1 MNDNNSLTAEGLVK
15 YAQRCRFSPH
25 IYVWDSNG
33 QFLTNEVLDDL
44 ISKNRDWYTEERIAI
59 RRSLCGRNIRV
70 SNIEMS
76 RRQIYV

>member
-1 MNDNNSLTAEGLVK
+1 MKIKGGSMSDNNRLTAEGLVE

-44 ISKNRDWYTEERIAI
+44 IKTEIGT
-59 RRSLCGRNIRV
+59 RRKEL
-70 SNIEMS
+70 
-76 RRQIYV
+76 Q